1 MGIKPP
7 REPTRRTFLAWWMTS
22 ILTATVIA
30 ALSPIAVYIFPPRN
44 PNQRKQTIRIA
55 LDTPVGA
62 LKEGGGSRFAAPAG
76 MAFVMA
82 DGGEGNTAGDPTFA
96 GYLTRD
102 NGTLRAL
109 AITG

>member
-1 MGIKPP
+1 MSFRQPKTA
-7 REPTRRTFLAWWMTS
+7 TRRTFLGWWMTS
-22 ILTATVIA
+22 ILTATLVA

-62 LKEGGGSRFAAPAG
+62 LKEGGVSRFVAPAG

-82 DGGEGNTAGDPTFA
+82 DGGVGNNAGDPTFA
-96 GYLTRD
+96 GDLTLD
-102 NGTLRAL
+102 NERLRAPV
-109 AITG
+109 IT

>member
-1 MGIKPP
+1 MSFKPP
-7 REPTRRTFLAWWMTS
+7 REPPRRPFLAWWMTS
-22 ILTATVIA
+22 ILTATLVA

-62 LKEGGGSRFAAPAG
+62 LKEGGVSRFAAPAG

-82 DGGEGNTAGDPTFA
+82 AGGGWDIAGDPPI
-96 GYLTRD
+96 L
-102 NGTLRAL
+102 LPL
-109 AITG
+109 PPP